1 MPQEKIKIVGEVI
14 KKYFMFEDGHEAGA
28 NKYRYKAVYM
38 DPKKGSAAGY
48 IAKYISKNING
59 NGLDS
64 DIDGGEPITPSE
76 RVNAWANH
84 WGIRQFQQ
92 LGGPPVTLWSEI
104 RKIGGNELT
113 GIIKEVQEAAD
124 KASWDRFVKLLGG
137 VLAKRKELALSL
149 YKISTD
155 KVNQY
160 SEPLTK
166 QFFGIT
172 DGLEIIKTR
181 IHTWLVKYKSKDTSE
196 KVFEVF
202 LGL

>member
-1 MPQEKIKIVGEVI
+1 MPKEKVKIVGQII
-14 KKYFMFEDGHEAGA
+14 KQYFMFEDVHEAGA
-28 NKYRYKAVYM
+28 NKYRYKAVFI

-64 DIDGGEPITPSE
+64 DIDGGEPITASE

-92 LGGPPVTLWSEI
+92 LGGPPVSIWREI
-104 RKIGGNELT
+104 RKIGANGLT
-113 GIIKEVQEAAD
+113 GIIEEVQEAAD

-137 VLAKRKELALSL
+137 VLAKRKQLALSL

-166 QFFGIT
+166 QIFGIT

-181 IHTWLVKYKSKDTSE
+181 IHTWLVKYKSKDCSE
-196 KVFEVF
+196 KVFEVV